1 MENPDTVLNDES
13 LVVPPKKKKR
23 VPTQKQ
29 LDALAVAREKR
40 ANNLRLKKETKGKP
54 KGQTEL
60 LTSNPEP
67 IEIIKPTSKE
77 DYVSTH
83 VEPTQ
88 IEEEEEEEIEEVV
101 EPPPTPKKR
110 TSTRESRKKVIKIVK
125 RKRVKKPP
133 KEIIYEN
140 SSSESDDE
148 ELLGEVY
155 SYYKKELRGR
165 KSAKIKSQ
173 RKQDLTDESSYIPEH
188 FNLKF
193 V

>member
-1 MENPDTVLNDES
+1 MENPEIVINDES

-29 LDALAVAREKR
+29 LDALALAREKR
-40 ANNLRLKKETKGKP
+40 ANNVRLKKETKGKP

-60 LTSNPEP
+60 LISNPEP
-67 IEIIKPTSKE
+67 IEIIKP
-77 DYVSTH
+77 
-83 VEPTQ
+83 VET
-88 IEEEEEEEIEEVV
+88 IEEEEEEVEEVEEV
-101 EPPPTPKKR
+101 EEPVEPPTPKKR
-110 TSTRESRKKVIKIVK
+110 AVRESRKKVIKIVK

-155 SYYKKELRGR
+155 SYYKKELKGR

-173 RKQDLTDESSYIPEH
+173 RKEEESSYIPEH

>member
-1 MENPDTVLNDES
+1 MENPEIVINDES

-29 LDALAVAREKR
+29 LDALALAREKR
-40 ANNLRLKKETKGKP
+40 ANNVRLKKETKGKP

-60 LTSNPEP
+60 LFSNPEP
-67 IEIIKPTSKE
+67 IEIIKP
-77 DYVSTH
+77 
-83 VEPTQ
+83 VET
-88 IEEEEEEEIEEVV
+88 IEEEEEEVEEVEELV
-101 EPPPTPKKR
+101 EPPTPKKR
-110 TSTRESRKKVIKIVK
+110 ATRESRKKVIKIVK

-155 SYYKKELRGR
+155 SYYKKELKGR
-165 KSAKIKSQ
+165 KSAKIKS
-173 RKQDLTDESSYIPEH
+173 KQDDESSYIPEH

>member
-1 MENPDTVLNDES
+1 MENPEIVINDES

-29 LDALAVAREKR
+29 LDALALAREKR
-40 ANNLRLKKETKGKP
+40 ANNVRLKKETKGKP

-60 LTSNPEP
+60 LISNPEP
-67 IEIIKPTSKE
+67 IEIIKET
-77 DYVSTH
+77 
-83 VEPTQ
+83 
-88 IEEEEEEEIEEVV
+88 IEEEEEEVEEVEEVV
-101 EPPPTPKKR
+101 EPVEPPTPKKR
-110 TSTRESRKKVIKIVK
+110 AVRESRKKVIKIVK

-155 SYYKKELRGR
+155 SYYKKELKGR

-173 RKQDLTDESSYIPEH
+173 RKEEESSYIPEH

>member
-1 MENPDTVLNDES
+1 MENPDIVSNTTTLDDES

-29 LDALAVAREKR
+29 LDALALAREKR

-67 IEIIKPTSKE
+67 KEIIKPA
-77 DYVSTH
+77 
-83 VEPTQ
+83 VEPTPFSGD
-88 IEEEEEEEIEEVV
+88 EEEEEELIEEI
-101 EPPPTPKKR
+101 EPPPPPPKKR
-110 TSTRESRKKVIKIVK
+110 NVRESRKKVIKIVK

>member
-1 MENPDTVLNDES
+1 MENPEIVINDES

-29 LDALAVAREKR
+29 LDALALAREKR
-40 ANNLRLKKETKGKP
+40 ANNVRLKKETKGKP

-60 LTSNPEP
+60 LISNPEP
-67 IEIIKPTSKE
+67 IEIIKET
-77 DYVSTH
+77 
-83 VEPTQ
+83 
-88 IEEEEEEEIEEVV
+88 IEEEEEEVEEVEEPV
-101 EPPPTPKKR
+101 EPPTPKKR
-110 TSTRESRKKVIKIVK
+110 ATRESRKKVIKIVK

-155 SYYKKELRGR
+155 SYYKKELKGR

-173 RKQDLTDESSYIPEH
+173 RKEEESSYIPEH